1 MMKKM
6 IVSLLTVVMLFSL
19 SSCAKEEELKDGYY
33 TAHMDGYEKGHGWQE
48 FVTICVSNGKII
60 TVEYNA
66 ATPTGFIKSWDIAYM
81 RVMNPAKGIYPN
93 RYTRQYGAQL
103 LEKQSSD
110 IDAISGATSSG
121 KNFKALVEA
130 VLEKAKQGDSS
141 VTVVP
146 YSD

>member
-1 MMKKM
+1 MKKM

-33 TAHMDGYEKGHGWQE
+33 TARMDGYEKGHGWQE

-66 ATPTGFIKSWDIAYM
+66 TTPTGFIKSWDIAYM
-81 RVMNPAKGIYPN
+81 RIMNPAKGIYPN